1 MIYMRIPIILILMF
15 LLAACSGG
23 GDSGSGSES
32 SSSGSSGT
40 VTQVA
45 ESMERLS
52 DEEFN
57 ALTEEDKIGVS
68 NKVMGAL
75 FKGVAADEFFNLG
88 AGVAALALQTPE
100 NYVSKIEK
108 DLTRP
113 VNENAYRNLIKQ
125 KYEFDE
131 KQEPI
136 QYQLA
141 LLYEVPLSKNYFELW
156 MAYQLA
162 NTILFSPAVEL
173 DSVAYEDARRV
184 FERVLNGIRQGNSIR
199 QIVYDHMISQEN
211 WRRFRSPEDNTRE
224 MMEIFLKRFNDAE
237 VPLAAMACQNWSLEE
252 DDDEYR
258 LIIGPEKNTEPVQI
272 LETTVV
278 ECTEFFQ
285 AVANHADLIPTVVST
300 LVDIFFYGYLPEDRA
315 RIVDDLIEDN
325 PLTFNDIFQNILF
338 SREFLMNVERPKS
351 FEEVFFGLS
360 DRLDWYA
367 NKRFFKN
374 LNRMTSS
381 SNFPSL
387 NNMKQ
392 AALTY
397 KLGRPSGIPLDT
409 LSFAFY
415 HKAVREELLIN
426 RKGNRDN
433 DNDGGWQDSLID
445 VNLTQDDFID
455 YLFLTVL
462 SRNATERE
470 LTELNAIIAERGFD
484 RIDRKMQQA
493 MIVLDYISR
502 LSELYHTRPFEKEVQ
517 E

>member
-1 MIYMRIPIILILMF
+1 MIHMRFPIILILMF
-15 LLAACSGG
+15 LLAACNSGG
-23 GDSGSGSES
+23 GSGSGDSGG
-32 SSSGSSGT
+32 SGSSGT
-40 VTQVA
+40 VAQVA

-57 ALTEEDKIGVS
+57 ALTEEDKMGVS

-75 FKGVAADEFFNLG
+75 FKGVAADDFFNLG
-88 AGVAALALQTPE
+88 AGIAALALQTPE

-108 DLTRP
+108 DLSKP
-113 VNENAYRNLIKQ
+113 VNENSYRNLIKQ

-131 KQEPI
+131 KQESI

-141 LLYEVPLSKNYFELW
+141 LLYEVPLSRNYFELW
-156 MAYQLA
+156 MVYQLT

-173 DSVAYEDARRV
+173 DTVAYEDARRI
-184 FERVLNGIRQGNSIR
+184 FERVLSGLRRGDSIR

-252 DDDEYR
+252 DDDEYL
-258 LIIGPEKNTEPVQI
+258 LIIGPEINTEPVQI
-272 LETTVV
+272 LETTVTA
-278 ECTEFFQ
+278 CTEFYQ
-285 AVANHADLIPTVVST
+285 AVVDHADLIPTVVST
-300 LVDIFFYGYLPEDRA
+300 LVDIFFYGYLQQDKA
-315 RIVDDLIEDN
+315 RIVDDIVEDD
-325 PLTFNDIFQNILF
+325 PVTFNDIFQNILF
-338 SREFLMNVERPKS
+338 SKEFLMNVERPKS
-351 FEEVFFGLS
+351 FEEVFFSLS

-367 NKRFFKN
+367 SKRFFKD
-374 LNRMTSS
+374 LNRVTSS

-392 AALTY
+392 AAMTY
-397 KLGRPSGIPLDT
+397 KLGRPAGIPLDT

-415 HKAVREELLIN
+415 HKAVREKLLID
-426 RKGNRDN
+426 RKGNPDN
-433 DNDGGWQDSLID
+433 NNDGGWQESLIN
-445 VNLTQDDFID
+445 VNLMQDDFID

-462 SRNATERE
+462 SRNASERE
-470 LTELNAIIAERGFD
+470 LTELNAVIADRGFA
-484 RIDRKMQQA
+484 RVDRKMQQT